1 MLRVLKLPKQILKSK
16 IVNLQS
22 SMKIKLYILFF
33 LLTTSLFAQKVTTS
47 VNVTKNKIGAEFKLT
62 LKTDVD
68 TLSKVKFPEAKS
80 FGALE
85 VIQSYKIDTVK
96 NGARYQLI
104 KNYGLTQFDSG
115 KYVIPRI
122 PVLINGKTAFSD
134 SIKVEVNNIKVD
146 TLKQKMYDIK
156 DIAIVE
162 SPLGTWWIYVLILL
176 VIAAA
181 GFFIYKFIKKRQ
193 NKPKIEE
200 IVFKSPIEKATT
212 LLQQLERKELWQ
224 KGEIKHYYSELTD
237 IARNYIEEE
246 IHIPA
251 MESTTSELIEGLRKA
266 AKQHKLKLSNETVEN
281 LEKVLM
287 QADLVKFAKVKPLD
301 FEIEEDKKR
310 ISSSIVIIHKSI
322 PEVVEED
329 DELTQWN
336 EQQKELARLQK
347 LKKQKRVRIIS
358 TIGIILGMLMLFL
371 FGLIYFKGFDYVKDN
386 FIGHP
391 TKDLVE
397 GQWVYSEYGNPGIKV
412 ETPKVL
418 KRIDVTKTLPK
429 NAMALIKEMQTFGY
443 GSVLEDFYITVSTVT
458 YKQETQIDL
467 DKTAE
472 GYMKVMEAQGA
483 QDILVKT
490 EDFDTQKGISGKK
503 AYGTLT
509 ILDKI
514 KGKST
519 KIYYELLLFSQNGG
533 LQTILVMHLE
543 DDKYGQQ
550 IADRMLNS
558 VELQT
563 AQQ

>member
-1 MLRVLKLPKQILKSK
+1 
-16 IVNLQS
+16 
-22 SMKIKLYILFF
+22 MKIKLYILFF
-33 LLTTSLFAQKVTTS
+33 LLSTSLFAQKVTTS
-47 VNVTKNKIGAEFKLT
+47 VDTIKNKIGAEFKLT

-68 TLSKVKFPEAKS
+68 TLSKVKFPEAKN

-85 VIQSYKIDTVK
+85 VIHSYKIDTVK
-96 NGARYQLI
+96 NGARYELI
-104 KNYGLTQFDSG
+104 KKYGLTQFDSG
-115 KYVIPRI
+115 KYTIQRI
-122 PVLINGKTAFSD
+122 PVLINGKPVFSD
-134 SIKVEVNNIKVD
+134 SIKIEVNDVKVD

-156 DIAIVE
+156 DIAQAE
-162 SPLGTWWIYVLILL
+162 SPLGTWWIYLLILL
-176 VIAAA
+176 VIGIA
-181 GFFIYKFIKKRQ
+181 GYFIYQFIKKRQ
-193 NKPKIEE
+193 SQPKAEV

-212 LLQQLERKELWQ
+212 LLQQLEIKELWQ

-266 AKQHKLKLSNETVEN
+266 AKQKKLKLSNETVEN

-287 QADLVKFAKVKPLD
+287 QADLVKFAKVKPID
-301 FEIEEDKKR
+301 YEIEEDKKR
-310 ISSSIVIIHKSI
+310 ISSAIVIIHKSI
-322 PEVVEED
+322 PEVVEDD
-329 DELTQWN
+329 DELALWN

-358 TIGIILGMLMLFL
+358 TIGIILGMLMLFVL
-371 FGLIYFKGFDYVKDN
+371 GLIYFKGFDYVKDN
-386 FIGHP
+386 FLGHP

-397 GQWVYSEYGNPGIKV
+397 GQWVYSEYGNPGVRV

-418 KRIDVTKTLPK
+418 KRIDATKTLPK
-429 NAMALIKEMQTFGY
+429 DAMALIKEMQTFGY
-443 GSVLEDFYITVSTVT
+443 GSLLEDFYIAVSTVT
-458 YKQETQIDL
+458 YKQPIQMDL

-472 GYMKVMEAQGA
+472 GYLKIMEAQGA
-483 QDILVKT
+483 QNIIVKT

-503 AYGTLT
+503 AYGTMTVLN
-509 ILDKI
+509 KI

-519 KIYYELLLFSQNGG
+519 KMYYEVLLFSQNSG
-533 LQTILVMHLE
+533 LQTILVMHRE

-550 IADRMLNS
+550 IAERMLNS

-563 AQQ
+563 AQE